1 MKRLAKVEGP
11 LFSIDAD
18 GKIAKS
24 LIHMKRKGR
33 HDVRRYVIPVN
44 PKSDDQKTQRNF
56 LKEAVYNW
64 KNDGYTEIDIEAW
77 NLYAKTYGDISSGYN
92 MFLRHK
98 INAMKEG
105 KEWTKLYDYVVVN
118 LTKVDANI
126 SIITPEETGARLYI
140 GTSPKVMVRAI
151 DGIFLENRYYY
162 SIDELEPSTRYYMYV
177 ANRNNNVSRT
187 GIYTIKTYSE
197 EPGPPPEEI
206 DIGVLGQVSW
216 ISVGV
221 GNTRI
226 NKGNPAEKAGKITKV
241 KVYVADHGDITDV
254 KIGIFDMV
262 GDNTFTTR
270 SWQNVG
276 TLEGGGEREVN
287 VNLDVEEGDYIGIYW
302 SGTGQIKY
310 TAEEHY
316 VGIWRIAG
324 SQIPCTSKVFQLYY
338 PRAIAVYGTGTTS

>member
-1 MKRLAKVEGP
+1 VKRLAKVEGP

-77 NLYAKTYGDISSGYN
+77 NLYAKTIGDISSGYN
-92 MFLRHK
+92 MFLRHQ
-98 INAMKEG
+98 INANKEG
-105 KEWTKLYDYVVVN
+105 KEWTKLYDYVVVS
-118 LTKVDANI
+118 LTNVEANI
-126 SIITPEETGARLYI
+126 SIKTPEETGARLYI

-151 DGIFLENRYYY
+151 DGIFLENGYSY

-206 DIGVLGQVSW
+206 DIGVLGQEDW
-216 ISVGV
+216 WQFGPDY
-221 GNTRI
+221 TLI

-241 KVYVADHGDITDV
+241 KVYVADFGDITEV
-254 KIGIFDMV
+254 KIGIFEMV
-262 GDNTFTTR
+262 EDNTFTTR

-276 TLEGGGEREVN
+276 TIEGAGEREVN
-287 VNLDVEEGDYIGIYW
+287 VNLDVEEGDYIGICW
-302 SGTGQIKY
+302 SGFGRVKWTN
-310 TAEEHY
+310 EEPY
-316 VGIWRIAG
+316 VGYWLSEGIN
-324 SQIPCTSKVFQLYY
+324 IPCTSKVFEYHQ
-338 PRAIAVYGTGTTS
+338 PRAFAVYGTGTTS

>member
-1 MKRLAKVEGP
+1 MAKVEGP

-77 NLYAKTYGDISSGYN
+77 NLYAKTIGDISSGYN

-98 INAMKEG
+98 INADKEG
-105 KEWTKLYDYVVVN
+105 KEWTKLYDYVVVS
-118 LTKVDANI
+118 LAKVDANI
-126 SIITPEETGARLYI
+126 SIKTPEETGAKLYI

-151 DGIFLENRYYY
+151 DGIFLENGYSY

-197 EPGPPPEEI
+197 EPPPPPEEI
-206 DIGVLGQVSW
+206 DIGVLGQEDW
-216 ISVGV
+216 GQAGQGYTI
-221 GNTRI
+221 I

-241 KVYVADHGDITDV
+241 KVYVAPFDNIKEV
-254 KIGIFDMV
+254 KIGIFEMV
-262 GDNTFTTR
+262 GTNRFTTR

-276 TLEGGGEREVN
+276 TLTGGGEREVD
-287 VNLDVEEGDYIGIYW
+287 VNLDVEEGDYIGIYC
-302 SGTGQIKY
+302 SGIGKVKIII
-310 TAEEHY
+310 EEPY
-316 VGIWRIAG
+316 VGYWLLNG
-324 SQIPCTSKVFQLYY
+324 TQIPCTSKVFNYY
-338 PRAIAVYGTGTTS
+338 QPRAVAVYGTGTTS